1 MIDLI
6 IYDFDGVMTDNTV
19 IIDQNG
25 HESVIVNRSDGLA
38 ISELSRYNIKQIIVS
53 TERNPIV
60 QKRAEK
66 LGIPC
71 INAVEN
77 KKDVV
82 LKYLE
87 EQKIDKDKVVYVGND
102 INDMDIML
110 SIGCPVAPLDA
121 HESIRKISK
130 FVTKSAGGK
139 GVVRELLDILVNN
152 NMLK

>member
-38 ISELSRYNIKQIIVS
+38 ISELKRYNIKQVIIS

-77 KKDVV
+77 KKNVV
-82 LKYLE
+82 VKYIQ
-87 EQKIDKDKVVYVGND
+87 EQNIDKDRVVYVGND
-102 INDMDIML
+102 INDMDAML
-110 SIGCPVAPLDA
+110 NIGFPIAPFDA
-121 HESIRKISK
+121 HDSIKKISK
-130 FVTKSAGGK
+130 FVTNSAGGK
-139 GVVRELLDILVNN
+139 GVVREILDILKSN
-152 NMLK
+152 NML